1 MADGSEHPLC
11 RRAAGAVEDVEQV
24 RRQALVHHK
33 AAGRAD
39 MHAVA
44 LQPIVDGAVALVDR
58 GTDPGL
64 AVAWMFDHVMKQLKA
79 IDARFVAL
87 EARRSAAHGRDVVGI
102 LDASINGAGHLVIE
116 FSDGSRKD
124 VGLVVGA
131 AAEPAPMGV
140 VPMGVV

>member
-1 MADGSEHPLC
+1 MHVLDPGQQHLRQGDAARGAVAGDRVGAGDEVAFESEQHSHLLGEEAHRHA

-24 RRQALVHHK
+24 RRQALVHRK

-64 AVAWMFDHVMKQLKA
+64 LQTLRERQTA
-79 IDARFVAL
+79 
-87 EARRSAAHGRDVVGI
+87 
-102 LDASINGAGHLVIE
+102 N
-116 FSDGSRKD
+116 
-124 VGLVVGA
+124 A
-131 AAEPAPMGV
+131 AADDEDVEGMGHFQLR
-140 VPMGVV
+140 